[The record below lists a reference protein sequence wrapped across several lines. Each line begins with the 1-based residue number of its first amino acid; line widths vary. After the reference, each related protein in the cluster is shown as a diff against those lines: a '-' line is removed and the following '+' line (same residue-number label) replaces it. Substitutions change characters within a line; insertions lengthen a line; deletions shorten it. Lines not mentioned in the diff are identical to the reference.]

1 MLAIPSLLVRAVEVI
16 DESEELGENVA
27 GGVAVGDTAH
37 RQRIAF
43 VLHAGVECRVGMER
57 GSSAL
62 GLAVV
67 EILRFVFV
75 TVYCPSQQII
85 IVTDSI

>member
-37 RQRIAF
+37 RQRIALG
-43 VLHAGVECRVGMER
+43 VLPEKRV
-57 GSSAL
+57 SNASDSV
-62 GLAVV
+62 VV
-67 EILRFVFV
+67 ELCPEGCCCSV
-75 TVYCPSQQII
+75 TLQQA
-85 IVTDSI
+85 DFSN